1 MSCCSRRDSAILSP
15 TPLFMIGRGAI
26 ACWRYSWAAP
36 ARNGPDWITA
46 DRDQRV
52 ALEGELLL
60 ADGNAGIANC
70 DPPIVSKLKDDGKE
84 QDFVFEMSSEMGNLP
99 FSRCVTI
106 DQSPNQPILASL
118 FQRFFTRGRRGF
130 LPRVFLG
137 LLHPD

>member
-106 DQSPNQPILASL
+106 DQ
-118 FQRFFTRGRRGF
+118 RGVSETE
-130 LPRVFLG
+130 VFETEAG
-137 LLHPD
+137 